1 VAGSDRDDARG
12 RRVNG
17 VRLSRGNT
25 VRLLVLAMIWG
36 ASFLLI
42 KLALEGVSPM
52 QIVLGRLSFGA
63 LALGLLL
70 AVRRQPLPR
79 EPALWGHLLLMAVV
93 ANIVPF
99 FLFGWGEQHVTSGMA
114 GVLNGTTPLF
124 TLVFA
129 MALLP
134 EERLSG
140 LRALGLLVGFV
151 GVVLVVGPWRNGG
164 ENALPGQLACLG
176 AAACYGVS
184 FTYTRR
190 HISGRAPVLP
200 LSVAQLLCAAG
211 LLWIVAP
218 VVAWT
223 PVELTPT
230 VVASVVGLGAVGTGM
245 AYALYYRLIHD
256 AGATTASMVTY
267 LIPVFAVALGIAVLG
282 EPLTWNLFG
291 GAAVVILG
299 VLVADGRLGARP
311 RAVVS
316 PVVDAPV
323 VRAAD
328 DAA

>member
-1 VAGSDRDDARG
+1 VTGA
-12 RRVNG
+12 
-17 VRLSRGNT
+17 RLSRGNL

-36 ASFLLI
+36 ASFLLM

-63 LALGLLL
+63 LALGLVL
-70 AVRRQPLPR
+70 AVRREPLPR

-99 FLFGWGEQHVTSGMA
+99 YLFSWGEQHVTSGMA

-134 EERLSG
+134 AERLSG
-140 LRALGLLVGFV
+140 LRALGLVTGFA
-151 GVVLVVGPWRNGG
+151 GVVLVVGPWRSGG
-164 ENALPGQLACLG
+164 ENALAGQLACLG
-176 AAACYGVS
+176 AAACYGIS

-190 HISGRAPVLP
+190 HISGRAAVLP
-200 LSVAQLLCAAG
+200 LSVAQLAVAAG
-211 LLWIVAP
+211 VLWLAAP

-223 PVELTPT
+223 PVRLTPVVVGS
-230 VVASVVGLGAVGTGM
+230 VVALGAVGTGL

-267 LIPVFAVALGIAVLG
+267 LIPVFAVSLGIVVLG
-282 EPLTWNLFG
+282 EPLTWNLFA

-299 VLVADGRLGARP
+299 VLVADGRLARRGP
-311 RAVVS
+311 AECDS
-316 PVVDAPV
+316 PVVDAPAA
-323 VRAAD
+323 RADD